1 MTTAKRTKSRA
12 GDAAALRVK
21 TPVRKPAVSKPATKG
36 TALEAGLKPLERMFP
51 VERGFDAAKAEREL
65 KAAFGDLVGLRD
77 RNPFGNSVKL
87 LALEVGKRLE
97 KGKLTLGGVET
108 LIQELTTSGFEHRA
122 ARLNHYLGE
131 SDPKRNEQRLRDAF
145 QALASGSRRPKG
157 GKSKSNRISFESY
170 KAAVERELFGIVIT
184 GHPTFSQSHE
194 MVRLLAELGV
204 GRSVTGEKITAARRR
219 KILNDSRAVEHR
231 PPEKLDLGYEY
242 DMSVAAIANIHVAL
256 RRAYE
261 IALDVAAEHY
271 PDQWEELSPRLMTVA
286 SWVGYDLDGRSDI
299 KWSDTLFTRLKIQ
312 VLQLQRYV
320 KLVEELRAGID
331 SRRTDVD
338 LVHLLEL
345 LESRLALAIKEAEDE
360 IAVFQG
366 GKKEGEAPLAWAEE
380 VRRIAKRMHD
390 GRELRLID
398 SAQLLELIER
408 ALGLSKKPEQRR
420 KLIVLRAEIA
430 NHGLGMAHTHVRLN
444 AVQIHNAI
452 RKLIDMEAA
461 PDDPAHKRSYIAAIT
476 KLLMTVRPVK
486 INFASILA
494 ERTSAK
500 RLFMIVAKML
510 KYIDATVPVRFLIAE
525 TETPLTLLAALYFAK
540 LFGVDGKVDISP
552 LFETTKAFER
562 GIRVIDECLQNPAF
576 AAYVRKRGRL
586 CIQTGF
592 SDAGR
597 HLGQT
602 VAAIS
607 VEWLRLKLAELMRQ
621 RGFDDVELVI
631 FDTHGESIGRGGHPE
646 DFRARLEY
654 VASPV
659 SRQNFAQAG
668 IRVKEEASF
677 QGGDGYLYF
686 ITPDIALA
694 SVTRIIE
701 YMLPIPTDDVES
713 DPAYRQDEDYVKE
726 FFITI
731 RRFNEEV
738 MNDPAYAA
746 LLDTFGGNLL
756 FISGSRPVK
765 REHEGLA
772 QRVNLTHPSQMRAI
786 PHNGILQQLG
796 LLANTVGGVGQAIA
810 RDPERFQRLYQSS
823 PRCRRLMGMIDWA
836 LAFTDLEALK
846 CYVDLF
852 DPGQWLSRAY
862 QAKDPALALELRHVA
877 EHLEGD
883 KVYEKLAK
891 IYRVFQRDMLDL
903 REGFA
908 LVGLPQAKISD
919 ETRMDLRLLHGLR
932 IALIMRI
939 FTLSAHIPDFSDQH
953 NITRQQLVSKIF
965 HLEIDDAM
973 RKLGVI
979 FPKVEQLKF
988 EGDFGEA
995 STYVGDWH
1003 QTYEREHQAIF
1014 GPIAGL
1020 YTLVRRLSSGIIHTV
1035 GALG

>member
-1 MTTAKRTKSRA
+1 MTTAKRAKSRA

-21 TPVRKPAVSKPATKG
+21 AAARKPSAKG
-36 TALEAGLKPLERMFP
+36 AALEAGLKPLDRMFP
-51 VERGFDAAKAEREL
+51 AERSFDAAKAEREL
-65 KAAFGDLVGLRD
+65 KTAFGDLATLRE

-97 KGKLTLGGVET
+97 NGKLTLGGVET
-108 LIQELTTSGFEHRA
+108 LIQELTVSGFEHRA
-122 ARLNHYLGE
+122 ERLNHYLGE
-131 SDPKRNEQRLRDAF
+131 SDPKRNEQRLREVF
-145 QALASGSRRPKG
+145 QALAAGSRRPGG
-157 GKSKSNRISFESY
+157 GKSKASRISFESY

-204 GRSVTGEKITAARRR
+204 GRTADGEKVTAARRR
-219 KILNDSRAVEHR
+219 KILNDARAVEHR
-231 PPEKLDLGYEY
+231 PPEKLDLTYEY

-261 IALDVAAEHY
+261 ISLDVAAEHY
-271 PDQWEELSPRLMTVA
+271 PDQWELLSPRLMTVA

-320 KLVEELRAGID
+320 TLVEELRSGIE
-331 SRRTDVD
+331 SKRSDVN
-338 LVHLLEL
+338 LMHLLEL

-360 IAVFQG
+360 IEVFQG

-398 SAQLLELIER
+398 SAQLLELIDQ

-476 KLLMTVRPVK
+476 KLLLNVKPVQ

-540 LFGVDGKVDISP
+540 LFGVAGKVDISP

-576 AAYVRKRGRL
+576 AAYVRQRGRL

-686 ITPDIALA
+686 ITPDVALA
-694 SVTRIIE
+694 SVTRILE

-823 PRCRRLMGMIDWA
+823 PRCRRLMGMVDWA

-862 QAKDPALALELRHVA
+862 QAKDPAHAIELRHVA

-883 KVYEKLAK
+883 RVYEKLAK

-919 ETRMDLRLLHGLR
+919 EVRMDLRLLHGLR

-939 FTLSAHIPDFSDQH
+939 FTLTAHIPDFSDQH
-953 NITRQQLVSKIF
+953 NINRQQLVSKIF

-973 RKLGVI
+973 RKLNTI

-1014 GPIAGL
+1014 SPIAGL

>member
-1 MTTAKRTKSRA
+1 MSTAKRATSRG
-12 GDAAALRVK
+12 GDVAALRVK
-21 TPVRKPAVSKPATKG
+21 PTVRKPTKG
-36 TALEAGLKPLERMFP
+36 AALEPGLKALDRMFP
-51 VERGFDAAKAEREL
+51 AERSFDPLKTEREL
-65 KAAFGDLVGLRD
+65 KSVFGDLAGLRE

-87 LALEVGKRLE
+87 LALEVGKRLD
-97 KGKLTLGGVET
+97 KGKLSLGAVET
-108 LIQELTTSGFEHRA
+108 LIQELTAGGFEHRA
-122 ARLNHYLGE
+122 ERLQRYLGE
-131 SDPKRNEQRLRDAF
+131 SDPKRNEQRLREVF
-145 QALASGSRRPKG
+145 QALAAGSRRPGG
-157 GKSKSNRISFESY
+157 GKGKGARISFQAF
-170 KAAVERELFGIVIT
+170 KAAIERELFGIVIT

-204 GRSVTGEKITAARRR
+204 GRTLDGEKLSAARRR
-219 KILNDSRAVEHR
+219 KILADTRAVEHR
-231 PPEKLDLGYEY
+231 PPEKLDLAYEY
-242 DMSVAAIANIHVAL
+242 EMSVAAIANIHGAL
-256 RRAYE
+256 HRAYE

-271 PDQWEELSPRLMTVA
+271 PQEWEQLAPRLVTVA

-320 KLVEELRAGID
+320 KVVEGLRAGID
-331 SRRTDVD
+331 RKRSNVD

-360 IAVFQG
+360 IEVFQG

-390 GRELRLID
+390 GRDLRLID
-398 SAQLLELIER
+398 SAQLLELIDR
-408 ALGLSKKPEQRR
+408 ALGLSKTPEQRR
-420 KLIVLRAEIA
+420 KLIVLRAELA
-430 NHGLGMAHTHVRLN
+430 NHGLGLAHTHVRLN

-461 PDDPAHKRSYIAAIT
+461 PDDPAHKRSYIAKIT
-476 KLLMTVRPVK
+476 KLLLNVKPVK

-540 LFGVDGKVDISP
+540 LFGVESKVDISP

-576 AAYVRKRGRL
+576 ATYVRQRGRL

-607 VEWLRLKLAELMRQ
+607 VEWLRLKLAELLRQ

-654 VASPV
+654 IASPV

-686 ITPDIALA
+686 ITPDVALA
-694 SVTRIIE
+694 SVTRILE
-701 YMLPIPTDDVES
+701 YMLPIPSDDVES

-731 RRFNEEV
+731 RRFNEDV

-756 FISGSRPVK
+756 FTSGSRPVK

-772 QRVNLTHPSQMRAI
+772 QRVNLSHPKEMRAI

-796 LLANTVGGVGQAIA
+796 MLANTVGGVGQAIA

-823 PRCRRLMGMIDWA
+823 PRCRRLLGMVDWA

-862 QAKDPALALELRHVA
+862 QAKDPAAAVELRHVA

-883 KVYEKLAK
+883 RVYEKLAK

-903 REGFA
+903 REGLA

-919 ETRMDLRLLHGLR
+919 ETRMNLRLMHGLR

-939 FTLSAHIPDFSDQH
+939 FTLTAHIPDFSDQH

-973 RKLGVI
+973 RKLNTI

-995 STYVGDWH
+995 ATYVGDWH

>member
-1 MTTAKRTKSRA
+1 MGSAKRAKS
-12 GDAAALRVK
+12 GGETVQALRVK
-21 TPVRKPAVSKPATKG
+21 AALRKPSGKRQT
-36 TALEAGLKPLERMFP
+36 LEPGLKPLERMFAP
-51 VERGFDAAKAEREL
+51 ERAFDAVKAEREL
-65 KAAFGDLVGLRD
+65 KAVFGDLAGLRE

-87 LALEVGKRLE
+87 LALDVGKRLDR
-97 KGKLTLGGVET
+97 GQLSLGAVET
-108 LIQELTTSGFEHRA
+108 LIQELTAQGFEHRA
-122 ARLNHYLGE
+122 QRLSAYLGE
-131 SDPKRNEQRLRDAF
+131 CDPARNAQRLRAAF
-145 QALASGSRRPKG
+145 QALAAGSRRPG
-157 GKSKSNRISFESY
+157 GAAGKAKRISFASY
-170 KAAVERELFGIVIT
+170 QAAVERELFGIVIT
-184 GHPTFSQSHE
+184 AHPTFSQSHE
-194 MVRLLAELGV
+194 MVRLLAELGLNRTAD
-204 GRSVTGEKITAARRR
+204 GGKLPAARRR
-219 KILNDSRAVEHR
+219 KILDDARAVEHR
-231 PPEKLDLGYEY
+231 PPQPLDLAYEH
-242 DMSVAAIANIHVAL
+242 DMSVAAIANIQGAL
-256 RRAYE
+256 RQAYE

-271 PDQWEELSPRLMTVA
+271 PAEWEQLSPRLVTVA

-299 KWSDTLFTRLKIQ
+299 KWSDTLFKRLKVQ

-320 KLVEELRAGID
+320 RAVEKLRADLGKGR
-331 SRRTDVD
+331 SQVD
-338 LVHLLEL
+338 LHHLLEL

-360 IAVFQG
+360 IDVFQG
-366 GKKEGEAPLAWAEE
+366 GKKEGESPTAWAEE

-398 SAQLLELIER
+398 AAQLLELIDR
-408 ALGLSKKPEQRR
+408 ALALSEKAEHRR
-420 KLIVLRAEIA
+420 QLIILRAEIS

-452 RKLIDMEAA
+452 RKLIGMETA
-461 PDDPAHKRSYIAAIT
+461 PDDPAHKRSYLAAIA
-476 KLLMTVRPVK
+476 KLLRDVKPVQ

-510 KYIDATVPVRFLIAE
+510 KYIDANVPVRFLIAE
-525 TETPLTLLAALYFAK
+525 TESPLTLLAALYYAR
-540 LFGVDGKVDISP
+540 LFGVENKVDISP

-562 GIRVIDECLQNPAF
+562 GVRVIDECLQNPTY

-607 VEWLRLKLAELMRQ
+607 VEWLRLKLADLLRQ
-621 RGFDDVELVI
+621 RGFDDIELVI

-646 DFRARLEY
+646 SFQARLEY
-654 VASPV
+654 IASPV
-659 SRQNFAQAG
+659 SRQHFAGTG

-694 SVTRIIE
+694 SVTRILE
-701 YMLPIPTDDVES
+701 YMLPIPADDVDS
-713 DPAYRQDEDYVKE
+713 DPAYRQDEDYIKE

-731 RRFNEEV
+731 RRFNETV
-738 MNDPAYAA
+738 MDDPAYAA

-756 FISGSRPVK
+756 FTGGSRPSK

-796 LLANTVGGVGQAIA
+796 YFANTLGGVGQAIA
-810 RDPERFQRLYQSS
+810 RDPERFQRLYKSS
-823 PRCRRLMGMIDWA
+823 PRCRRLLGMVEWA

-846 CYVDLF
+846 CYIDLF
-852 DPGQWLSRAY
+852 DPGQWLSRAF
-862 QAKDPALALELRHVA
+862 QAKDPAVAVELRHVA
-877 EHLEGD
+877 EHLEGER
-883 KVYEKLAK
+883 VYEQLAS
-891 IYRVFQRDMLDL
+891 IYRTFQSDMLDL
-903 REGFA
+903 RNGLA
-908 LVGLPQAKISD
+908 SVGLTQSKIN
-919 ETRMDLRLLHGLR
+919 EEARQNLRLLHGLR

-939 FTLSAHIPDFSDQH
+939 FTLTAHIPDFSDQH
-953 NITRQQLVSKIF
+953 NITRGQLISKIF

-973 RKLGVI
+973 RKLTAI
-979 FPKVEQLKF
+979 FPKVEQLRF

-995 STYVGDWH
+995 ATYVGDWS

-1020 YTLVRRLSSGIIHTV
+1020 YTLVRRVSSGIIHTV

>member
-1 MTTAKRTKSRA
+1 MRNAKRAGTG
-12 GDAAALRVK
+12 GDAALALRVK
-21 TPVRKPAVSKPATKG
+21 ATLRKPTVKG
-36 TALEAGLKPLERMFP
+36 SAGTRSALEPGLKPLERMFP
-51 VERGFDAAKAEREL
+51 LDRSFDVSKAERDL
-65 KAAFGDLVGLRD
+65 KSVFGDLAGLRE

-97 KGKLTLGGVET
+97 KGQLTLGSIET
-108 LIQELTTSGFEHRA
+108 LIQELTAAGFAHRA
-122 ARLNHYLGE
+122 ERLGTYLGE
-131 SDPKRNEQRLRDAF
+131 CDPKRNEARLRAAF
-145 QALASGSRRPKG
+145 QALAAGSRRPG
-157 GKSKSNRISFESY
+157 GVGKAKRISFASF

-184 GHPTFSQSHE
+184 AHPTFSQSHE
-194 MVRLLAELGV
+194 MVRLLAELGLNRDAD
-204 GRSVTGEKITAARRR
+204 GGKLSPARRR
-219 KILNDSRAVEHR
+219 KILGDMRAVEHR
-231 PPEKLDLGYEY
+231 PPQPLDLAYEH
-242 DMSVAAIANIHVAL
+242 DMSVAAIANIQTAL

-261 IALDVAAEHY
+261 IALEVAAEHY
-271 PDQWEELSPRLMTVA
+271 PDEWEQLSPRLITVA

-299 KWSDTLFTRLKIQ
+299 KWSDTLFKRLKIQ
-312 VLQLQRYV
+312 VLQLRRYMRA
-320 KLVEELRAGID
+320 VEALRAELGG
-331 SRRTDVD
+331 RRAQVE
-338 LVHLLEL
+338 LQHLMEL

-360 IAVFQG
+360 IDVFQG
-366 GKKEGEAPLAWAEE
+366 GKKEGESPAAWAEE
-380 VRRIAKRMHD
+380 VRRIAKRMHE
-390 GRELRLID
+390 GRDLRLID
-398 SAQLLELIER
+398 AAQLLELIER
-408 ALGLSKKPEQRR
+408 ALALSDKAEHRR
-420 KLIVLRAEIA
+420 QLIILRAEIS

-452 RKLIDMEAA
+452 RKLIGMETA
-461 PDDPAHKRSYIAAIT
+461 PDDPAHKRSYMSAIA
-476 KLLMTVRPVK
+476 KLLRDVKPVQ

-510 KYIDATVPVRFLIAE
+510 KYIDANVPVRFLIAE
-525 TETPLTLLAALYFAK
+525 TESPLTLLSALYFAK
-540 LFGVDGKVDISP
+540 LFGVENKVDISP

-562 GIRVIDECLQNPAF
+562 GVRVIDECLQNPSY

-607 VEWLRLKLAELMRQ
+607 VEWLRLKLADLMRQ
-621 RGFDDVELVI
+621 RGFDDIELVI

-646 DFRARLEY
+646 NFEARLEY

-659 SRQNFAQAG
+659 SRQHFAQAG
-668 IRVKEEASF
+668 IRVKEETSF

-694 SVTRIIE
+694 SVTRILE
-701 YMLPIPTDDVES
+701 YMLPIPMDDIGS

-731 RRFNEEV
+731 RRFNEAV
-738 MNDPAYAA
+738 MDDPAYAA

-796 LLANTVGGVGQAIA
+796 YFANTLGGVGQAIA
-810 RDPERFQRLYQSS
+810 RDPERFQRLYKSS
-823 PRCRRLMGMIDWA
+823 PRCRRLMGMVEWA

-862 QAKDPALALELRHVA
+862 QAKDPTAAAELRHVA
-877 EHLEGD
+877 EHLEG
-883 KVYEKLAK
+883 EK
-891 IYRVFQRDMLDL
+891 IYEPLARIYRIFQRDMLDL
-903 REGFA
+903 RDGLA
-908 LVGLPQAKISD
+908 LVGLPGPKIS
-919 ETRMDLRLLHGLR
+919 EEARQDLRLMHGLR
-932 IALIMRI
+932 IALIMRV

-953 NITRQQLVSKIF
+953 NITRGQLISKIF

-973 RKLGVI
+973 RKLTSI
-979 FPKVEQLKF
+979 FPKVEQLRF

-995 STYVGDWH
+995 ATYVGDWS

-1035 GALG
+1035 GAMG

>member
-1 MTTAKRTKSRA
+1 MSTAKRATSRG
-12 GDAAALRVK
+12 GDVAALRVK
-21 TPVRKPAVSKPATKG
+21 PAVQKPAKLSG
-36 TALEAGLKPLERMFP
+36 LEAGLNPLERMFP
-51 VERGFDAAKAEREL
+51 AEKGFDVLKAEREL
-65 KAAFGDLVGLRD
+65 QAVFGDLAGLRE
-77 RNPFGNSVKL
+77 RNPFGNTVKL

-97 KGKLTLGGVET
+97 KGKLSLGSIET
-108 LIQELTTSGFEHRA
+108 LIQELTAGAFEHRA
-122 ARLNHYLGE
+122 ERLQSYLGE
-131 SDPKRNEQRLRDAF
+131 SDPKRNEQKLRDVF
-145 QALASGSRRPKG
+145 QALAAGSRRPG
-157 GKSKSNRISFESY
+157 GKGNGACIPFQAY

-204 GRSVTGEKITAARRR
+204 NRGADGQKIAAVRRR
-219 KILNDSRAVEHR
+219 KILADARAVEHR

-242 DMSVAAIANIHVAL
+242 EMSVAAIANIHVAL

-261 IALDVAAEHY
+261 IALDVAAANY
-271 PDQWEELSPRLMTVA
+271 PEEWEQLSPRLMTVA

-320 KLVEELRAGID
+320 KVVEELRAGVD
-331 SRRTDVD
+331 QKRANLD

-390 GRELRLID
+390 GRDLRLID
-398 SAQLLELIER
+398 SAQLLELINR
-408 ALGLSKKPEQRR
+408 AIALTKTPDQRR
-420 KLIVLRAEIA
+420 KLIVLRAELA
-430 NHGLGMAHTHVRLN
+430 NHGLGLAHTHVRLN

-461 PDDPAHKRSYIAAIT
+461 PDDPAHKRSYIAKIT
-476 KLLMTVRPVK
+476 KLLQTVKPVQ

-540 LFGVDGKVDISP
+540 LFGVESKVDISP

-576 AAYVRKRGRL
+576 AAYVRQRGRV

-607 VEWLRLKLAELMRQ
+607 VEWLRLKLAELLRQ
-621 RGFDDVELVI
+621 RGFDDVEVVI

-646 DFRARLEY
+646 NFRARLEY
-654 VASPV
+654 IASPV

-686 ITPDIALA
+686 ITPDVALA
-694 SVTRIIE
+694 SVTRILE
-701 YMLPIPTDDVES
+701 YMLPIPTDDVDS
-713 DPAYRQDEDYVKE
+713 DPAYRHDEDYVKE

-731 RRFNEEV
+731 RRFNEDV

-756 FISGSRPVK
+756 FTSGSRPVK

-772 QRVNLTHPSQMRAI
+772 QRVNLTHPKEMRAI

-796 LLANTVGGVGQAIA
+796 MLANTVGGVGQAIA
-810 RDPERFQRLYQSS
+810 RDPERFQRLYQAS
-823 PRCRRLMGMIDWA
+823 PRCRRLLGMVDWA
-836 LAFTDLEALK
+836 LSFTDLEALK

-862 QAKDPALALELRHVA
+862 QAKDPAAAAELRHVA

-883 KVYEKLAK
+883 RVYEKLAK

-903 REGFA
+903 REGLA

-919 ETRMDLRLLHGLR
+919 DIRTNLRLMHGLR

-973 RKLGVI
+973 RKLNMI

-988 EGDFGEA
+988 DGDFGEA

>member
-1 MTTAKRTKSRA
+1 MSTAKRATSRG
-12 GDAAALRVK
+12 GDVAALRVK
-21 TPVRKPAVSKPATKG
+21 PTVQNPTKSS
-36 TALEAGLKPLERMFP
+36 ALEPGLKALERMFAA
-51 VERGFDAAKAEREL
+51 ERGFDPLKTEREL
-65 KAAFGDLVGLRD
+65 KSVFGDLAGLRE

-87 LALEVGKRLE
+87 LALEVGKRLDQ
-97 KGKLTLGGVET
+97 GKLSLGAVET
-108 LIQELTTSGFEHRA
+108 LIQELTAGGFEHRA
-122 ARLNHYLGE
+122 ERLNRYLGE
-131 SDPKRNEQRLRDAF
+131 SDPKRNEQRLRAVF
-145 QALASGSRRPKG
+145 QALAAGSRRPGGSKEKG
-157 GKSKSNRISFESY
+157 ARISFQAF

-204 GRSVTGEKITAARRR
+204 GRTALGEKLGAARRR
-219 KILNDSRAVEHR
+219 KILADTRAVEHR
-231 PPEKLDLGYEY
+231 PPEKLDLAYEY
-242 DMSVAAIANIHVAL
+242 EMSVAAITNIHGAL
-256 RRAYE
+256 HRAYE

-271 PDQWEELSPRLMTVA
+271 PQEWEQLAPRLVTVA

-320 KLVEELRAGID
+320 KMVEELRAGVD
-331 SRRTDVD
+331 QRRANVD

-390 GRELRLID
+390 GRDLRLID
-398 SAQLLELIER
+398 SAQLLELINR
-408 ALGLSKKPEQRR
+408 AIALTKTPEQRR
-420 KLIVLRAEIA
+420 KLIVLRAELA
-430 NHGLGMAHTHVRLN
+430 NHGLGLAHTHVRLN

-461 PDDPAHKRSYIAAIT
+461 PDDPAHKRSYIAKIT
-476 KLLMTVRPVK
+476 KLLLNVKPVQ

-540 LFGVDGKVDISP
+540 LFGVERKVDISP

-576 AAYVRKRGRL
+576 AAYVRQRGRL

-607 VEWLRLKLAELMRQ
+607 VEWLRLKLAELLRQ

-654 VASPV
+654 IASPV

-686 ITPDIALA
+686 ITPDVALA
-694 SVTRIIE
+694 SVTRILE
-701 YMLPIPTDDVES
+701 YMLPIPTEDVES
-713 DPAYRQDEDYVKE
+713 DPAYRHDEDYVKE

-731 RRFNEEV
+731 RRFNEDV

-756 FISGSRPVK
+756 FTSGSRPVK

-772 QRVNLTHPSQMRAI
+772 QRVNLMHPREMRAI

-796 LLANTVGGVGQAIA
+796 MLANTVGGVGQAIA

-823 PRCRRLMGMIDWA
+823 PRCRRLLGMVDWA

-862 QAKDPALALELRHVA
+862 QAKDPAAAIELRHVA

-883 KVYEKLAK
+883 RVYEKLAK

-903 REGFA
+903 REGLA

-919 ETRMDLRLLHGLR
+919 ETRMNLRLMHGLR

-939 FTLSAHIPDFSDQH
+939 FTLTAHIPDFSDQH

-973 RKLGVI
+973 RKLNTI

-995 STYVGDWH
+995 ATYVGDWH

-1014 GPIAGL
+1014 SPIAGL

>member
-1 MTTAKRTKSRA
+1 MAGRA
-12 GDAAALRVK
+12 GKAGENALALRVK
-21 TPVRKPAVSKPATKG
+21 ANMRKPD
-36 TALEAGLKPLERMFP
+36 AGRARRAPLEPGLRPLARMFP
-51 VERGFDAAKAEREL
+51 ADAKFDAARAEREL
-65 KAAFGDLVGLRD
+65 TAVFGDLASLRE

-97 KGKLTLGGVET
+97 QGGLSLGGVET
-108 LIQELTTSGFEHRA
+108 LIQELTAGAFQHRA
-122 ARLNHYLGE
+122 RRLAAYLDE
-131 SDPKRNEQRLRDAF
+131 CDPARNEQRLRAAF
-145 QALASGSRRPKG
+145 RALAAGSRRPQGGRTAKG
-157 GKSKSNRISFESY
+157 HSIPFTSF

-184 GHPTFSQSHE
+184 AHPTFSQSHE
-194 MVRLLAELGV
+194 MVRLLAELGM
-204 GRSVTGEKITAARRR
+204 GRDAGGGKLAPARRR
-219 KILNDSRAVEHR
+219 KIEADIRAVEHR
-231 PPEKLDLGYEY
+231 PPQPLDLAYEH
-242 DMSVAAIANIHVAL
+242 DMSVAAIANIQDAI

-261 IALDVAAEHY
+261 IALEVAAENY
-271 PDQWEELSPRLMTVA
+271 PDDWEMLAPRLVTVA

-299 KWSDTLFTRLKIQ
+299 KWSDTLFKRLKIQ
-312 VLQLQRYV
+312 VLQLRRYMRA
-320 KLVEELRAGID
+320 VETLRGSLGGRKGRGEIQN
-331 SRRTDVD
+331 
-338 LVHLLEL
+338 LLEL
-345 LESRLALAIKEAEDE
+345 LESRLALAVKEAEDE
-360 IAVFQG
+360 IDVFQNG
-366 GKKEGEAPLAWAEE
+366 RKEGESPTAWAEE

-398 SAQLLELIER
+398 SAHLLELIDR
-408 ALGLSKKPEQRR
+408 ALSLCEKPEHRR
-420 KLIVLRAEIA
+420 QLIILRAEIG

-452 RKLIDMEAA
+452 RKLINMETA
-461 PDDPAHKRSYIAAIT
+461 PDDPARKRSYLAALAR
-476 KLLMTVRPVK
+476 LLQDVKPVQ

-510 KYIDATVPVRFLIAE
+510 KYIDANVPVRFLIAE
-525 TETPLTLLAALYFAK
+525 TESPLTLLAALYFAR
-540 LFGVDGKVDISP
+540 LFGVADKVDISP

-562 GIRVIDECLQNPAF
+562 GVRVIDECLQNPTY
-576 AAYVRKRGRL
+576 AAYIRARGRL

-621 RGFDDVELVI
+621 RGFDDIELVI

-646 DFRARLEY
+646 NFRARLEY

-659 SRQNFAQAG
+659 SRQHFAQSG

-694 SVTRIIE
+694 SVTRILE
-701 YMLPIPTDDVES
+701 YMLPIPTENVES
-713 DPAYRQDEDYVKE
+713 DPAYRQDEDYIKE

-738 MNDPAYAA
+738 MDDPAYAA

-756 FISGSRPVK
+756 FVGGSRPVK

-772 QRVNLTHPSQMRAI
+772 QRINLTHPTQMRAI

-796 LLANTVGGVGQAIA
+796 FFANTLGGVGQAIA

-823 PRCRRLMGMIDWA
+823 PRCRRLLGMVDWA
-836 LAFTDLEALK
+836 LAFTDLEAFK

-862 QAKDPALALELRHVA
+862 QAKDPERAAELRHVA
-877 EHLEGD
+877 EHLEEERI
-883 KVYEKLAK
+883 YEQLAR
-891 IYRVFQRDMLDL
+891 IYRTFQRDMLDL
-903 REGFA
+903 REGLA
-908 LVGLPQAKISD
+908 LVGLPTPKID
-919 ETRMDLRLLHGLR
+919 EATRQNLRLMHGLR

-939 FTLSAHIPDFSDQH
+939 FTLTAHVPDFSDQH
-953 NITRQQLVSKIF
+953 NITRAQLVSKIF
-965 HLEIDDAM
+965 HLEVDDAM
-973 RKLGVI
+973 RKLMAI
-979 FPKVEQLKF
+979 FPKVEQTRF
-988 EGDFGEA
+988 EGDFGETA
-995 STYVGDWH
+995 TYIGDWS
-1003 QTYEREHQAIF
+1003 QTYEREHQVIF

-1020 YTLVRRLSSGIIHTV
+1020 YTLVRRLSSGIIHTI
-1035 GALG
+1035 GAMG

>member
-1 MTTAKRTKSRA
+1 MAKAVKSRPE
-12 GDAAALRVK
+12 GSLALRVK
-21 TPVRKPAVSKPATKG
+21 RASRKPTR
-36 TALEAGLKPLERMFP
+36 TARQTLEPGLIPLQRMFP
-51 VERGFDAAKAEREL
+51 EERGFDVVRAEREL
-65 KAAFGDLVGLRD
+65 KSVFGDLAGLRE

-87 LALEVGKRLE
+87 LALEVGKRLDR
-97 KGKLTLGGVET
+97 GRLNLGGIET
-108 LIQELTTSGFEHRA
+108 LIQELTTSGFAHRA
-122 ARLNHYLGE
+122 ERLHAYLGE
-131 SDPKRNEQRLRDAF
+131 SEPRRNEARLRAAF
-145 QALASGSRRPKG
+145 QALAAGSRRPGGAAGKG
-157 GKSKSNRISFESY
+157 KCIPFNGFR
-170 KAAVERELFGIVIT
+170 AAVERELFGIVIT
-184 GHPTFSQSHE
+184 AHPTFSQSHE

-204 GRSVTGEKITAARRR
+204 GRDADGTKLGAARRR
-219 KILNDSRAVEHR
+219 KILQESRAVEHR
-231 PPEKLDLGYEY
+231 PPQPLDLAYEH
-242 DMSVAAIANIHVAL
+242 DMSVTAIANIHTAI

-261 IALDVAAEHY
+261 IALEVAAEHY
-271 PDQWEELSPRLMTVA
+271 PAEWEQLSPRLITVA

-299 KWSDTLFTRLKIQ
+299 KWSDTLFKRLKIQ
-312 VLQLQRYV
+312 VLQLRRYV
-320 KLVEELRAGID
+320 CAVEALRSDLGG
-331 SRRTDVD
+331 RRAKVD
-338 LVHLLEL
+338 LLHLLEL

-360 IAVFQG
+360 IEVFQG
-366 GKKEGEAPLAWAEE
+366 GKKEGESPLAWAEE

-390 GRELRLID
+390 GRDLRLID
-398 SAQLLELIER
+398 AAQLLELIER
-408 ALGLSKKPEQRR
+408 ALSLSDKVEHRR
-420 KLIVLRAEIA
+420 QLIILRAEIA

-476 KLLMTVRPVK
+476 KLLQDVKPVQ

-510 KYIDATVPVRFLIAE
+510 KYIDANVPVRFLIAE
-525 TETPLTLLAALYFAK
+525 TESPLTLLAALYYAK
-540 LFGVDGKVDISP
+540 LFGVENKVDISP

-562 GIRVIDECLQNPAF
+562 GVRVIDECLQNPSY
-576 AAYVRKRGRL
+576 AAYVRARGRL

-607 VEWLRLKLAELMRQ
+607 VEWLRLKLAELLRQ
-621 RGFDDVELVI
+621 RGFDDIELVI

-646 DFRARLEY
+646 NFQARLEY

-659 SRQNFAQAG
+659 SRQHFAQAG
-668 IRVKEEASF
+668 IRVKEETSF

-694 SVTRIIE
+694 SVTRILE
-701 YMLPIPTDDVES
+701 YMLPIPTGDVDS
-713 DPAYRQDEDYVKE
+713 DPAYRQDEDYIKE

-731 RRFNEEV
+731 RRFNEAV
-738 MNDPAYAA
+738 MDDPAYAS

-756 FISGSRPVK
+756 FTSGSRPTK

-796 LLANTVGGVGQAIA
+796 YFANTLGGVGQAIA
-810 RDPERFQRLYQSS
+810 RDPERFQRLYESS

-846 CYVDLF
+846 CYIDLF

-862 QAKDPALALELRHVA
+862 QAKDAVAAAELRHVA
-877 EHLEGD
+877 EHLEGERI
-883 KVYEKLAK
+883 YEQLAK
-891 IYRVFQRDMLDL
+891 IYRTFQRDMLDL
-903 REGFA
+903 REGLA
-908 LVGLPQAKISD
+908 QVGLPQNKIS
-919 ETRMDLRLLHGLR
+919 EEVRQDLRLMHGLR
-932 IALIMRI
+932 IALLMRI

-953 NITRQQLVSKIF
+953 NISREQLVSKIF

-973 RKLGVI
+973 RKLGTI
-979 FPKVEQLKF
+979 FPKVEQVKF
-988 EGDFGEA
+988 EGDFGEPA
-995 STYVGDWH
+995 TYVGDWS
-1003 QTYEREHQAIF
+1003 QTYEREHEAIF
-1014 GPIAGL
+1014 RPIAGL

-1035 GALG
+1035 GAMG

>member
-1 MTTAKRTKSRA
+1 MGSVKRAKNVGETAQALRVN
-12 GDAAALRVK
+12 AALR
-21 TPVRKPAVSKPATKG
+21 KPSGKRPD
-36 TALEAGLKPLERMFP
+36 LEPGLKPLERMFAP
-51 VERGFDAAKAEREL
+51 ERTFDAQKAEREL
-65 KAAFGDLVGLRD
+65 KAVFGDLASLRE

-87 LALEVGKRLE
+87 LALEVGKRLD
-97 KGKLTLGGVET
+97 KGQLSMGGIET
-108 LIQELTTSGFEHRA
+108 LVQELTAQGFEHRA
-122 ARLNHYLGE
+122 ERLAAYLGE
-131 SDPKRNEQRLRDAF
+131 CDPVRNAQRLRAAF
-145 QALASGSRRPKG
+145 QALAAGSRRPG
-157 GKSKSNRISFESY
+157 GAAGKAKRISFASY

-184 GHPTFSQSHE
+184 AHPTFSQSHE
-194 MVRLLAELGV
+194 MVRLLAELGLNRNA
-204 GRSVTGEKITAARRR
+204 GGGKLPALRRR
-219 KILNDSRAVEHR
+219 KILEDVRAVEHR
-231 PPEKLDLGYEY
+231 PPQPLDLAYEHE
-242 DMSVAAIANIHVAL
+242 MSVAAISHIQGAL
-256 RRAYE
+256 RQAYE
-261 IALDVAAEHY
+261 IALAVAAENY
-271 PDQWEELSPRLMTVA
+271 PTEWEQLSPRLVTVA

-299 KWSDTLFTRLKIQ
+299 KWSDTLFKRLKVQ

-320 KLVEELRAGID
+320 RAVEMLRADLGKG
-331 SRRTDVD
+331 RTQLD
-338 LVHLLEL
+338 LQHLLEL
-345 LESRLALAIKEAEDE
+345 LESRLTLAIKEAEDE
-360 IAVFQG
+360 IDVFQG
-366 GKKEGEAPLAWAEE
+366 GKKEGESPAAWAEE

-398 SAQLLELIER
+398 AGQLLELIER
-408 ALGLSKKPEQRR
+408 ALALSDKAEHRR
-420 KLIVLRAEIA
+420 QLIILRAEIA

-444 AVQIHNAI
+444 AVQIHNAV
-452 RKLIDMEAA
+452 RKLIGMETA
-461 PDDPAHKRSYIAAIT
+461 PDDPAHKRSYLAAIA
-476 KLLMTVRPVK
+476 KLLRDVKPVQ

-510 KYIDATVPVRFLIAE
+510 KYIDANVPVRFLIAE
-525 TETPLTLLAALYFAK
+525 TESPLTLLAALYYAR
-540 LFGVDGKVDISP
+540 LFGVEDKVDISP

-562 GIRVIDECLQNPAF
+562 GVRVIDECLQNPTY

-607 VEWLRLKLAELMRQ
+607 VEWLRLKLADLMRQ
-621 RGFDDVELVI
+621 RGFDDIELVI

-646 DFRARLEY
+646 NFQARLEY
-654 VASPV
+654 IASPV
-659 SRQNFAQAG
+659 SRQHFAGTG

-694 SVTRIIE
+694 SVTRILE
-701 YMLPIPTDDVES
+701 YMLPIPTEDVDS
-713 DPAYRQDEDYVKE
+713 DPAYRQDEDYIKE

-731 RRFNEEV
+731 RRFNEAV
-738 MNDPAYAA
+738 MDDAAYAA

-756 FISGSRPVK
+756 FVSGSRPSK

-796 LLANTVGGVGQAIA
+796 YFANTLGGVGQAIA
-810 RDPERFQRLYQSS
+810 RDPERFQRLYKSS
-823 PRCRRLMGMIDWA
+823 PRCRRLLGMVEWA

-862 QAKDPALALELRHVA
+862 QAQDPAVAVELRHVA
-877 EHLEGD
+877 EHLEGER
-883 KVYEKLAK
+883 VYEQLSS
-891 IYRVFQRDMLDL
+891 IYRTFQSDMLDL
-903 REGFA
+903 RNGLA
-908 LVGLPQAKISD
+908 SVGLVQPKIG
-919 ETRMDLRLLHGLR
+919 EEVRQNLRLMHGLR

-939 FTLSAHIPDFSDQH
+939 FTLTAHIPDFSDQH
-953 NITRQQLVSKIF
+953 NITRAQLISKIF

-973 RKLGVI
+973 RKLTAI
-979 FPKVEQLKF
+979 FPKVEQLRF

-995 STYVGDWH
+995 ATYVGDWS

>member
-1 MTTAKRTKSRA
+1 MSTSKRATPRG
-12 GDAAALRVK
+12 GDVAALRVK
-21 TPVRKPAVSKPATKG
+21 TAAHKPAKG
-36 TALEAGLKPLERMFP
+36 SAIEAGLKPLERMFP
-51 VERGFDAAKAEREL
+51 VERGFEAARTEREL
-65 KAAFGDLVGLRD
+65 KAVFGDLAGLRE

-97 KGKLTLGGVET
+97 RGKLSLGAIET
-108 LIQELTTSGFEHRA
+108 LIQELTAGAFEHRA
-122 ARLNHYLGE
+122 DRLHCYLGE
-131 SDPKRNEQRLRDAF
+131 SDPKRNEQRLREAF
-145 QALASGSRRPKG
+145 QALAAGSRRPGG
-157 GKSKSNRISFESY
+157 GKGKGTRIPFQAY

-204 GRSVTGEKITAARRR
+204 GRTADGEKLTAGRRR
-219 KILNDSRAVEHR
+219 KILADARAVEHR

-242 DMSVAAIANIHVAL
+242 DMSVAAIANIHSAL

-261 IALDVAAEHY
+261 IALDVAAENY
-271 PDQWEELSPRLMTVA
+271 PQEWEKLSPRLMTVA

-320 KLVEELRAGID
+320 KVVEGLRAGIEQKR
-331 SRRTDVD
+331 SHVD

-408 ALGLSKKPEQRR
+408 AVGLSKTPEQRR
-420 KLIVLRAEIA
+420 RLIVLRAELA
-430 NHGLGMAHTHVRLN
+430 NHGLGLAHTHVRLN

-461 PDDPAHKRSYIAAIT
+461 PDDPAHKRSYIAKIA
-476 KLLMTVRPVK
+476 KLLLTVKPVQ

-576 AAYVRKRGRL
+576 AAYVRQRGRL

-607 VEWLRLKLAELMRQ
+607 VEWLRLKLAELLRQ

-686 ITPDIALA
+686 ITPDVALA
-694 SVTRIIE
+694 SVTRILE
-701 YMLPIPTDDVES
+701 YMLPIPTEDVES
-713 DPAYRQDEDYVKE
+713 DPAYRHDEDYVKE

-746 LLDTFGGNLL
+746 LLDTFGGTLL
-756 FISGSRPVK
+756 FTSGSRPVK

-772 QRVNLTHPSQMRAI
+772 QRVNLTHPKEMRAI

-796 LLANTVGGVGQAIA
+796 MLANTVGGVGQAIA

-823 PRCRRLMGMIDWA
+823 PRCRRLLGMVDWA

-862 QAKDPALALELRHVA
+862 QAKDPAAAVELRHVA

-883 KVYEKLAK
+883 RVYEKLAK

-903 REGFA
+903 REGLA

-919 ETRMDLRLLHGLR
+919 ETRMNLRLMHGLR

-939 FTLSAHIPDFSDQH
+939 FTLTAHIPDFSDQH

-973 RKLGVI
+973 RKLNMI

-995 STYVGDWH
+995 ATYVGDWH
-1003 QTYEREHQAIF
+1003 QTYEREHQAVF

>member
-1 MTTAKRTKSRA
+1 MSTVKRAMSRR
-12 GDAAALRVK
+12 GDVASLRVK
-21 TPVRKPAVSKPATKG
+21 PAAHKPPKSSGLEPA
-36 TALEAGLKPLERMFP
+36 LKPLSRLFS
-51 VERGFDAAKAEREL
+51 VEKSFDVSKTVRDLQAV
-65 KAAFGDLVGLRD
+65 FGDLTNLRE

-87 LALEVGKRLE
+87 LALEIGKRLDQ
-97 KGKLTLGGVET
+97 GKLSLGGIET
-108 LIQELTTSGFEHRA
+108 LIQELTARAFEHRA
-122 ARLNHYLGE
+122 NRLQSYLGE
-131 SDPKRNEQRLRDAF
+131 SDPKRNEQKLRDVF
-145 QALASGSRRPKG
+145 RALAAGSRRPD
-157 GKSKSNRISFESY
+157 SKVQGAHIPFLAY
-170 KAAVERELFGIVIT
+170 KAAIERELFGIVIT
-184 GHPTFSQSHE
+184 GHPTFSQSYE
-194 MVRLLAELGV
+194 MVRLLAELGINR
-204 GRSVTGEKITAARRR
+204 GADGQKITAARRR
-219 KILNDSRAVEHR
+219 KIQTEARAVEHR
-231 PPEKLDLGYEY
+231 PPERLDLGYEY
-242 DMSVAAIANIHVAL
+242 EMSVAAIGNIHVAL
-256 RRAYE
+256 RRVYE
-261 IALDVAAEHY
+261 VVLDVAAENY
-271 PDQWEELSPRLMTVA
+271 PEEWHQLSPRLITVA

-299 KWSDTLFTRLKIQ
+299 KWSDTLFKRLKIQ

-320 KLVEELRAGID
+320 TAVEELRSGID
-331 SRRTDVD
+331 RKRGTLD
-338 LVHLLEL
+338 LMHLLEL
-345 LESRLALAIKEAEDE
+345 LESRLSLAIKEAEDE
-360 IAVFQG
+360 ISVFQS
-366 GKKEGEAPLAWAEE
+366 GKKEGEASLVWAEE
-380 VRRIAKRMHD
+380 VRRTAKRMHD
-390 GRELRLID
+390 GHDLRLID
-398 SAQLLELIER
+398 SAQLLELISR
-408 ALGLSKKPEQRR
+408 AIDLVKKPEQHRR
-420 KLIVLRAEIA
+420 LIILRAELA
-430 NHGLGMAHTHVRLN
+430 NHGLGLAHTHVRLN

-461 PDDPAHKRSYIAAIT
+461 PDDPAHKRSYIAKIT
-476 KLLMTVRPVK
+476 KLLQSVKPVK
-486 INFASILA
+486 ISFASILA

-500 RLFMIVAKML
+500 RLFMVVAQML
-510 KYIDATVPVRFLIAE
+510 KFIDTTMPVRFLIAE

-540 LFGVDGKVDISP
+540 LFGVDSKVDISP

-576 AAYVRKRGRL
+576 SVYVRKRRRL

-607 VEWLRLKLAELMRQ
+607 VEWLRLKLAELLCQ
-621 RGFDDVELVI
+621 RGFDDIEVVI

-654 VASPV
+654 IASPV
-659 SRQNFAQAG
+659 SRWNFAQAG

-686 ITPDIALA
+686 ITPDVALA
-694 SVTRIIE
+694 SVTRILE
-701 YMLPIPTDDVES
+701 YMLPIPTDDFES
-713 DPAYRQDEDYVKE
+713 DPAYRHDEDYVKE

-731 RRFNEEV
+731 RRFNEDV

-756 FISGSRPVK
+756 FASGSRPVK

-772 QRVNLTHPSQMRAI
+772 QRVNLAHPKEMRAI

-796 LLANTVGGVGQAIA
+796 MLANTVGGVGEAIA

-823 PRCRRLMGMIDWA
+823 SRCRRLLGMVDWA
-836 LAFTDLEALK
+836 LSFTDLEALK

-862 QAKDPALALELRHVA
+862 QAKNPVAAAELRYVA

-883 KVYEKLAK
+883 RIYGKLAK

-903 REGFA
+903 REGLA
-908 LVGLPQAKISD
+908 LVGLPQTKISD
-919 ETRMDLRLLHGLR
+919 EIRMNLRLMHGLR

-939 FTLSAHIPDFSDQH
+939 FTLTAHIPDFSDQH
-953 NITRQQLVSKIF
+953 NITRQQLISKIF
-965 HLEIDDAM
+965 HLEIDDAI
-973 RKLGVI
+973 RRLGMI

-988 EGDFGEA
+988 AGDFGET

-1020 YTLVRRLSSGIIHTV
+1020 YTLVRRLSTGIVHTI

>member
-1 MTTAKRTKSRA
+1 
-12 GDAAALRVK
+12 
-21 TPVRKPAVSKPATKG
+21 
-36 TALEAGLKPLERMFP
+36 
-51 VERGFDAAKAEREL
+51 
-65 KAAFGDLVGLRD
+65 
-77 RNPFGNSVKL
+77 
-87 LALEVGKRLE
+87 
-97 KGKLTLGGVET
+97 
-108 LIQELTTSGFEHRA
+108 
-122 ARLNHYLGE
+122 
-131 SDPKRNEQRLRDAF
+131 
-145 QALASGSRRPKG
+145 
-157 GKSKSNRISFESY
+157 
-170 KAAVERELFGIVIT
+170 
-184 GHPTFSQSHE
+184 
-194 MVRLLAELGV
+194 
-204 GRSVTGEKITAARRR
+204 
-219 KILNDSRAVEHR
+219 
-231 PPEKLDLGYEY
+231 
-242 DMSVAAIANIHVAL
+242 
-256 RRAYE
+256 
-261 IALDVAAEHY
+261 
-271 PDQWEELSPRLMTVA
+271 
-286 SWVGYDLDGRSDI
+286 
-299 KWSDTLFTRLKIQ
+299 
-312 VLQLQRYV
+312 
-320 KLVEELRAGID
+320 
-331 SRRTDVD
+331 
-338 LVHLLEL
+338 
-345 LESRLALAIKEAEDE
+345 
-360 IAVFQG
+360 
-366 GKKEGEAPLAWAEE
+366 
-380 VRRIAKRMHD
+380 
-390 GRELRLID
+390 
-398 SAQLLELIER
+398 
-408 ALGLSKKPEQRR
+408 
-420 KLIVLRAEIA
+420 
-430 NHGLGMAHTHVRLN
+430 
-444 AVQIHNAI
+444 
-452 RKLIDMEAA
+452 
-461 PDDPAHKRSYIAAIT
+461 
-476 KLLMTVRPVK
+476 
-486 INFASILA
+486 
-494 ERTSAK
+494 
-500 RLFMIVAKML
+500 
-510 KYIDATVPVRFLIAE
+510 
-525 TETPLTLLAALYFAK
+525 
-540 LFGVDGKVDISP
+540 
-552 LFETTKAFER
+552 
-562 GIRVIDECLQNPAF
+562 
-576 AAYVRKRGRL
+576 
-586 CIQTGF
+586 
-592 SDAGR
+592 
-597 HLGQT
+597 
-602 VAAIS
+602 
-607 VEWLRLKLAELMRQ
+607 MRQ
-621 RGFDDVELVI
+621 RGFDDIELVI

-694 SVTRIIE
+694 SVTRILE
-701 YMLPIPTDDVES
+701 YMLPIPTENVES

-796 LLANTVGGVGQAIA
+796 LLANTIGGVGQAIA

-823 PRCRRLMGMIDWA
+823 PRFRRVMGMVDWA

-862 QAKDPALALELRHVA
+862 QAKDPAQAVELRHVA

-903 REGFA
+903 REGLA

-919 ETRMDLRLLHGLR
+919 DVRMDLRLLHGLR

-939 FTLSAHIPDFSDQH
+939 FTLTAHIPDFSDQH
-953 NITRQQLVSKIF
+953 NINRQQLVSKVF

-973 RKLGVI
+973 RKLNII

>member
-1 MTTAKRTKSRA
+1 MARGETSGSETAL
-12 GDAAALRVK
+12 ALRVK
-21 TPVRKPAVSKPATKG
+21 ATLKKPSAKRAN
-36 TALEAGLKPLERMFP
+36 LEPGLKPLDRLFP
-51 VERGFDAAKAEREL
+51 EARGIDAAKIERDL
-65 KAAFGDLVGLRD
+65 KAVFGDLASMRD

-97 KGKLTLGGVET
+97 KGQLDLGSIET
-108 LIQELTTSGFEHRA
+108 LIQELTASGFSHRA
-122 ARLNHYLGE
+122 ERLGAYIGE
-131 SDPKRNEQRLRDAF
+131 CDPASNERRLRAAF
-145 QALASGSRRPKG
+145 QALAAGSRRPG
-157 GKSKSNRISFESY
+157 GAKAKRIPFAAF
-170 KAAVERELFGIVIT
+170 KAAIERELFGIVIT
-184 GHPTFSQSHE
+184 AHPTFSQSHE
-194 MVRLLAELGV
+194 MVRLLAELGL
-204 GRSVTGEKITAARRR
+204 GRAADGTKVNAARRR
-219 KILNDSRAVEHR
+219 KILDDVKASEHR
-231 PPEKLDLGYEY
+231 PPQPLDLAYEH
-242 DMSVAAIANIHVAL
+242 DMSVAAIANIQGAI

-261 IALDVAAEHY
+261 IALEVAAENY
-271 PDQWEELSPRLMTVA
+271 PAEWEQLSPRLLTVA

-299 KWSDTLFTRLKIQ
+299 KWSDTLFKRLKIQ
-312 VLQLQRYV
+312 VLQLRRYV
-320 KLVEELRAGID
+320 RAVESLRQSLGKGK
-331 SRRTDVD
+331 TQLD
-338 LVHLLEL
+338 LQHLLEL

-360 IAVFQG
+360 IEVFQG
-366 GKKEGEAPLAWAEE
+366 GKKEIESPAAWAEE

-408 ALGLSKKPEQRR
+408 ALGLSDKVEHRR
-420 KLIVLRAEIA
+420 QLIILKAEIA

-444 AVQIHNAI
+444 AVQIHNAV
-452 RKLIDMEAA
+452 RKLIDMETA
-461 PDDPAHKRSYIAAIT
+461 PDDPAHKRSYLAKIG
-476 KLLMTVRPVK
+476 KLLKDVKPVK
-486 INFASILA
+486 LNFASILA

-510 KYIDATVPVRFLIAE
+510 KYIDANVPVRFLIAE
-525 TETPLTLLAALYFAK
+525 TESPLTLLAALYYAR
-540 LFGVDGKVDISP
+540 LFGVEDKVDISP

-562 GIRVIDECLQNPAF
+562 GVRVIDECLQNPVY

-607 VEWLRLKLAELMRQ
+607 VEWLRLKLADLMRQ
-621 RGFDDVELVI
+621 RGFDDIELVI

-646 DFRARLEY
+646 NFEARLEY

-659 SRQNFAQAG
+659 SRQYFAENG

-694 SVTRIIE
+694 SVTRILE
-701 YMLPIPTDDVES
+701 YMLPIPGDSVES
-713 DPAYRQDEDYVKE
+713 DPAYKNDEDYVKE

-731 RRFNEEV
+731 RRFNETV
-738 MNDPAYAA
+738 MDEPAYAA

-772 QRVNLTHPSQMRAI
+772 QRVNLTHPAQMRAI

-796 LLANTVGGVGQAIA
+796 YFANTLGGVGQAIA
-810 RDPERFQRLYQSS
+810 RDPERFQRLYKAS
-823 PRCRRLMGMIDWA
+823 PRCRRLMGMVEWA

-846 CYVDLF
+846 CYIDLF

-862 QAKDPALALELRHVA
+862 QAKDETQTAELRHVA
-877 EHLEGD
+877 EHLEGERI
-883 KVYEKLAK
+883 YEQLAK
-891 IYRVFQRDMLDL
+891 IYRTFQRDMLDL
-903 REGFA
+903 RDGLA
-908 LVGLPQAKISD
+908 LVGLPGAKISE
-919 ETRMDLRLLHGLR
+919 ETRQDLRLMHGLR

-939 FTLSAHIPDFSDQH
+939 FMLTAHIPDFSDQH
-953 NITRQQLVSKIF
+953 NITRDQLISKIF

-973 RKLGVI
+973 RKLTAI
-979 FPKVEQLKF
+979 FPKVEQLRF
-988 EGDFGEA
+988 EGDFGET
-995 STYVGDWH
+995 STYVGDWS

-1035 GALG
+1035 GAMG

>member
-1 MTTAKRTKSRA
+1 MAKAVRA
-12 GDAAALRVK
+12 KGVGDNALALRVK
-21 TPVRKPAVSKPATKG
+21 ATLRKPAGKQPI
-36 TALEAGLKPLERMFP
+36 LEPGLKPLQRMFP
-51 VERGFDAAKAEREL
+51 LDPKFDVARAERDL
-65 KAAFGDLVGLRD
+65 KAVFGDLAGLRE

-97 KGKLTLGGVET
+97 KGQLTLGGIET
-108 LIQELTTSGFEHRA
+108 LVQELTAAGFAHRA
-122 ARLNHYLGE
+122 ERLSAYLGE
-131 SDPKRNEQRLRDAF
+131 CDPSRNEQRLRSAF
-145 QALASGSRRPKG
+145 HALAAGSRRPKNAQ
-157 GKSKSNRISFESY
+157 GKAKHIPFEGF

-184 GHPTFSQSHE
+184 AHPTFSQSHE
-194 MVRLLAELGV
+194 MVRLLAELGLDRNAE
-204 GRSVTGEKITAARRR
+204 GGKLTAARRR
-219 KILNDSRAVEHR
+219 KILGDVRAVEHR
-231 PPEKLDLGYEY
+231 PPQPLDLAYEHG
-242 DMSVAAIANIHVAL
+242 MSVAAIANIQGAL

-261 IALDVAAEHY
+261 IALEVAAEHY
-271 PDQWEELSPRLMTVA
+271 PAEWEQLSPRLVTVA

-299 KWSDTLFTRLKIQ
+299 KWSDTLFKRLKIQ

-320 KLVEELRAGID
+320 RAVEALRADIR
-331 SRRTDVD
+331 SRRGQVE
-338 LVHLLEL
+338 LQHLMEL

-360 IAVFQG
+360 IDVFQG
-366 GKKEGEAPLAWAEE
+366 GKKEGESPTAWAEE

-390 GRELRLID
+390 GRDLRLID
-398 SAQLLELIER
+398 AGQLLELIDR
-408 ALGLSKKPEQRR
+408 ALSLSDRVEHRR
-420 KLIVLRAEIA
+420 QLIILRAEIA

-444 AVQIHNAI
+444 AVQIHNAV
-452 RKLIDMEAA
+452 RKLIGMETA
-461 PDDPAHKRSYIAAIT
+461 PDDPAHKRSYMTAIA
-476 KLLMTVRPVK
+476 KLLRDVK
-486 INFASILA
+486 PAQINFASILA

-510 KYIDATVPVRFLIAE
+510 KYIDANVPVRFLIAE
-525 TETPLTLLAALYFAK
+525 TESPLTLLAALYYSK
-540 LFGVDGKVDISP
+540 LFGVENKVDISP

-562 GIRVIDECLQNPAF
+562 GVRVIDECLQNPTY
-576 AAYVRKRGRL
+576 AAYVRSRGRL

-607 VEWLRLKLAELMRQ
+607 VEWLRLKLADVLRQ
-621 RGFDDVELVI
+621 RGFGDIELVI

-646 DFRARLEY
+646 NFQARLEY

-659 SRQNFAQAG
+659 SRQHFAQAG
-668 IRVKEEASF
+668 IRVKEETSF

-694 SVTRIIE
+694 SVTRILE
-701 YMLPIPTDDVES
+701 YMLPIPIEDVES
-713 DPAYRQDEDYVKE
+713 DPAYRQDEDYIKE

-731 RRFNEEV
+731 RRFNEAV
-738 MNDPAYAA
+738 MDDPAYAA

-756 FISGSRPVK
+756 FVGGSRPTK

-796 LLANTVGGVGQAIA
+796 YFANTLGGVGQAIA
-810 RDPERFQRLYQSS
+810 RDPERFQRLYQAS
-823 PRCRRLMGMIDWA
+823 PRCRRLMGMVEWA

-846 CYVDLF
+846 CYIDLF

-862 QAKDPALALELRHVA
+862 QAKDPGAAAELRHVA
-877 EHLEGD
+877 EHLESEHI
-883 KVYEKLAK
+883 YEQLAR
-891 IYRVFQRDMLDL
+891 IYRTFQRDMLDL
-903 REGFA
+903 RDGLA
-908 LVGLPQAKISD
+908 LVGLPGPKIS
-919 ETRMDLRLLHGLR
+919 EEARQDLRLMHGLR

-939 FTLSAHIPDFSDQH
+939 FMLSAHIPDFSDQH
-953 NITRQQLVSKIF
+953 NISRAQLISKIF

-973 RKLGVI
+973 RKLLAI
-979 FPKVEQLKF
+979 FPKVEQLRF

-995 STYVGDWH
+995 ATYVGDWS
-1003 QTYEREHQAIF
+1003 QTYEREHQATF

-1020 YTLVRRLSSGIIHTV
+1020 YTLVRRLSSGIIHTI
-1035 GALG
+1035 GAMG

>member
-1 MTTAKRTKSRA
+1 MAGRA
-12 GDAAALRVK
+12 GKAGENALALRVK
-21 TPVRKPAVSKPATKG
+21 ANQRKPDNGRARKAP
-36 TALEAGLKPLERMFP
+36 LEPGLKPLPRMFP
-51 VERGFDAAKAEREL
+51 LDAKFDAARAEREL
-65 KAAFGDLVGLRD
+65 TSVFSDLASLRE

-97 KGKLTLGGVET
+97 RGGLSLGGVET
-108 LIQELTTSGFEHRA
+108 LIQELTAGAFRHRA
-122 ARLNHYLGE
+122 QRLAAYLGE
-131 SDPKRNEQRLRDAF
+131 CDPARNEQRLRAAF
-145 QALASGSRRPKG
+145 HALAAGSRRPQGGKG
-157 GKSKSNRISFESY
+157 GKSQKISFASF

-184 GHPTFSQSHE
+184 AHPTFSQSHE
-194 MVRLLAELGV
+194 MVRLLAELGM
-204 GRSVTGEKITAARRR
+204 GRDAGGGRLAPARRR
-219 KILNDSRAVEHR
+219 KIEADIRGVEHR
-231 PPEKLDLGYEY
+231 PPQPLDLAYEH
-242 DMSVAAIANIHVAL
+242 DMSVAAIANIQDAI

-261 IALDVAAEHY
+261 IALEVAAECY
-271 PDQWEELSPRLMTVA
+271 PGEWENLAPRLVTVA

-299 KWSDTLFTRLKIQ
+299 KWSDTLFKRLKIQ
-312 VLQLQRYV
+312 VLQLRRYMRA
-320 KLVEELRAGID
+320 VESLRAGLGGRKGKGEIQN
-331 SRRTDVD
+331 
-338 LVHLLEL
+338 LLEL
-345 LESRLALAIKEAEDE
+345 LESRLALAVKEAEDE
-360 IAVFQG
+360 IDVFQNG
-366 GKKEGEAPLAWAEE
+366 RKEGESPSAWAEE

-398 SAQLLELIER
+398 SAHLLELIER
-408 ALGLSKKPEQRR
+408 ALSLCEKPEHRR
-420 KLIVLRAEIA
+420 QLIILRAEIG

-452 RKLIDMEAA
+452 RKLINMETA
-461 PDDPAHKRSYIAAIT
+461 PDDPARKRSYMAALAR
-476 KLLMTVRPVK
+476 LLKDVKPVQ

-510 KYIDATVPVRFLIAE
+510 KYIDANVPVRFLIAE
-525 TETPLTLLAALYFAK
+525 TESPLTLLAALYFAK
-540 LFGVDGKVDISP
+540 LFGVADKVDISP

-562 GIRVIDECLQNPAF
+562 GVRVIDECLQNPTY
-576 AAYVRKRGRL
+576 AAYVRARGRL

-621 RGFDDVELVI
+621 RGFDDIELVI

-646 DFRARLEY
+646 NFQARLEY
-654 VASPV
+654 IASPV
-659 SRQNFAQAG
+659 SRQHFAQSG

-694 SVTRIIE
+694 SVARILE
-701 YMLPIPTDDVES
+701 YMLPIPTENVES
-713 DPAYRQDEDYVKE
+713 DPAYRQDEDYIKE

-738 MNDPAYAA
+738 MDDTAYAA

-756 FISGSRPVK
+756 FVGGSRPVK

-772 QRVNLTHPSQMRAI
+772 QRVNLTHPTQMRAI

-796 LLANTVGGVGQAIA
+796 FFANTLGGVGQAIA

-823 PRCRRLMGMIDWA
+823 PRCRRLLGMVDWA
-836 LAFTDLEALK
+836 LAFTDLEAFK

-862 QAKDPALALELRHVA
+862 QAKDAERAAELRHVA
-877 EHLEGD
+877 EHLEEERI
-883 KVYEKLAK
+883 YEQLAR
-891 IYRVFQRDMLDL
+891 IYRTFQRDMLDL
-903 REGFA
+903 REGLA
-908 LVGLPQAKISD
+908 LVGLPTPKID
-919 ETRMDLRLLHGLR
+919 EAARQNLRLMHGLR

-939 FTLSAHIPDFSDQH
+939 FTLSAHVPDFSDQH
-953 NITRQQLVSKIF
+953 NITRAQLISKIF

-973 RKLGVI
+973 RKLMSI
-979 FPKVEQLKF
+979 FPKVEQTRF
-988 EGDFGEA
+988 EGDFGETA
-995 STYVGDWH
+995 TYVGDWS
-1003 QTYEREHQAIF
+1003 QTYEREHQVIF

-1020 YTLVRRLSSGIIHTV
+1020 YTLVRRLSSGIIHTI
-1035 GALG
+1035 GAMG

>member
-1 MTTAKRTKSRA
+1 MSTAKRATSRG
-12 GDAAALRVK
+12 GDVAALRVK
-21 TPVRKPAVSKPATKG
+21 PAIHKPARGSG
-36 TALEAGLKPLERMFP
+36 LEPGLKALERMFP
-51 VERGFDAAKAEREL
+51 AEKGFDAAKAERDL
-65 KAAFGDLVGLRD
+65 RAVFGDLAGLRE

-87 LALEVGKRLE
+87 LALEVGKRLDQ
-97 KGKLTLGGVET
+97 GKLSLGGIET
-108 LIQELTTSGFEHRA
+108 LIQELTAGAFEHRA
-122 ARLNHYLGE
+122 DRLQSYLGE
-131 SDPKRNEQRLRDAF
+131 SDPKRNEQKLRDVF
-145 QALASGSRRPKG
+145 QALAAGSRRPAGKG
-157 GKSKSNRISFESY
+157 KGARIPFQAF

-194 MVRLLAELGV
+194 MVRLLAELGINRGAGSQKLPAV
-204 GRSVTGEKITAARRR
+204 RRR
-219 KILNDSRAVEHR
+219 KILADARAVEHR
-231 PPEKLDLGYEY
+231 PPEKLDLAYEY
-242 DMSVAAIANIHVAL
+242 EMSVAAIANIHVAL

-271 PDQWEELSPRLMTVA
+271 PAEWEQLSPRLMTVA

-320 KLVEELRAGID
+320 KVVEELRAGVD
-331 SRRTDVD
+331 QKRANVD

-390 GRELRLID
+390 GRDLRLID
-398 SAQLLELIER
+398 SAQLLELINR
-408 ALGLSKKPEQRR
+408 AIALSKTPDQRR
-420 KLIVLRAEIA
+420 KLIVLRAELA
-430 NHGLGMAHTHVRLN
+430 NHGLGLAHTHVRLN

-461 PDDPAHKRSYIAAIT
+461 PDDPAHKRSYIAKIT
-476 KLLMTVRPVK
+476 RLLQTVKPVQ

-576 AAYVRKRGRL
+576 AAYVRQRGRV

-607 VEWLRLKLAELMRQ
+607 VEWLRLKLAELLRQ
-621 RGFDDVELVI
+621 RGFDDVEVVI

-646 DFRARLEY
+646 NFRARLEY
-654 VASPV
+654 IASPV

-686 ITPDIALA
+686 ISPDVALA
-694 SVTRIIE
+694 SVTRILE

-713 DPAYRQDEDYVKE
+713 DPAYRHDEDYVKE

-731 RRFNEEV
+731 RRFNEDV

-756 FISGSRPVK
+756 FTSGSRPVK

-772 QRVNLTHPSQMRAI
+772 QRVNLMHPKEMRAI

-796 LLANTVGGVGQAIA
+796 MLANTVGGVGQAIA
-810 RDPERFQRLYQSS
+810 RDPERFQRLYQAS
-823 PRCRRLMGMIDWA
+823 PRCRRLLGMVDWA
-836 LAFTDLEALK
+836 LSFTDLEALK

-862 QAKDPALALELRHVA
+862 QAKDPAAAAELRHVA

-883 KVYEKLAK
+883 RVYEKLAK

-903 REGFA
+903 RDGLA

-919 ETRMDLRLLHGLR
+919 ETRTNLRLMHGLR

-973 RKLGVI
+973 RKLSMI